1 MRKRGAQ
8 TATTQMGRM
17 GAEDPSTS
25 RGGDLHIRPVRPG
38 DRDRVVE
45 LTKDV
50 WGGHDYLPEV
60 FDEWVADAASA
71 FEAIEV
77 DGTVVGLQ
85 RLRPYAP
92 GLVWYEGLRVA
103 ASHRRQGLAR
113 AMLMSAIAEAREQG
127 HGEMRLA
134 TGNLDAVRLFESVGF
149 RRLLDVR
156 WWRGPRVEGGESPRI
171 PPPAEAEKLWPMVAA
186 SPGVE
191 LYGGVAA
198 DFNGARDISAAW
210 RAFAGHGETTSP
222 SRSLPA
228 KVGRSASCSWLFVS
242 KPTPMGSTT
251 WSSACLATTRPAMTF
266 WLPDTI
272 SRMTTTTPSSTP
284 SLSS

>member
-1 MRKRGAQ
+1 
-8 TATTQMGRM
+8 MGRM

-191 LYGGVAA
+191 LERGTSAPPSSRGWPRSGCCGSVREAA
-198 DFNGARDISAAW
+198 PW

-251 WSSACLATTRPAMTF
+251 WSSACLAITRPPMTYG
-266 WLPDTI
+266 LPDTI
-272 SRMTTTTPSSTP
+272 SRMTTTTPTSTP

>member
-113 AMLMSAIAEAREQG
+113 AMLMSAIAEAKEQG
-127 HGEMRLA
+127 FREMRLA

-198 DFNGARDISAAW
+198 DFNGARDISAA
-210 RAFAGHGETTSP
+210 AFIAGQGG
-222 SRSLPA
+222 SLRELLMALRFEADADGLDEVVVGLPRDHPA
-228 KVGRSASCSWLFVS
+228 GDDLLASGYDF
-242 KPTPMGSTT
+242 
-251 WSSACLATTRPAMTF
+251 ANDDDHTF
-266 WLPDTI
+266 IYALT
-272 SRMTTTTPSSTP
+272 
-284 SLSS
+284 L